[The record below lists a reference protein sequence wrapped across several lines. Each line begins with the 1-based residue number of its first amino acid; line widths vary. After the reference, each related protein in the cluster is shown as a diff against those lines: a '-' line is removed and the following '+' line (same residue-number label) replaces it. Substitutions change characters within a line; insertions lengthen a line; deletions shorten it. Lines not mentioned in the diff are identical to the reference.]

1 MKDYKEPISKVQK
14 RHQLRRLFGIMGGMI
29 FAFAIF
35 IGGVKVGIQI
45 ERERAHIA
53 QEVAS
58 PMPGVKEKKGTDKNE
73 STTPSP
79 PPEKKDEKMQFTFY
93 ETLTRKEGVEKE
105 QGKKEKTTATREK
118 EKVAVKKEEAKA
130 PSPPTT
136 NVTEAKKQSVGK
148 ELYFVQIAS
157 FKEKEAA
164 EVLKGRL
171 VKKGYTVH
179 VIPAEIEGMGL
190 WYRVRLGGYK
200 SLKEAHTAQKRI
212 SFEEGFTGTT
222 VVSGK

>member
-29 FAFAIF
+29 FAFTIF
-35 IGGVKVGIQI
+35 ILGIRMGI
-45 ERERAHIA
+45 HLERERVRVA
-53 QEVAS
+53 QQTTSRGTISEEKETTKGS
-58 PMPGVKEKKGTDKNE
+58 EKEKTV
-73 STTPSP
+73 P
-79 PPEKKDEKMQFTFY
+79 PPEHKDKTMQFTFY

-118 EKVAVKKEEAKA
+118 EKVTVEKEEAKA
-130 PSPPTT
+130 PSPPTKK
-136 NVTEAKKQSVGK
+136 EAKKQSVDK

>member
-29 FAFAIF
+29 FAFTIF
-35 IGGVKVGIQI
+35 ILGIRMGI
-45 ERERAHIA
+45 HLERERVRVA
-53 QEVAS
+53 QQTTSRGTISEE
-58 PMPGVKEKKGTDKNE
+58 KETTKGSEREKA
-73 STTPSP
+73 TPP
-79 PPEKKDEKMQFTFY
+79 TEKKDKKMQFTFY
-93 ETLTRKEGVEKE
+93 ETLTRKEGAEKE
-105 QGKKEKTTATREK
+105 QGKKEKTTATKEK
-118 EKVAVKKEEAKA
+118 EKVTVKKEEAKT

-136 NVTEAKKQSVGK
+136 NVKEAKKPSVEK